1 MRDVNEKLSR
11 KELAGILIYY
21 FDCLKYLFSY
31 FSKNSVSYNDL
42 PLQDLLPEH
51 WKEII
56 NQTINDNFG
65 KEIYEAQQEQKA
77 IENAR
82 IRAQQQ
88 ALIRSRTPRKKS
100 SPIGKFFKGVKRH
113 FSKKFG

>member
-1 MRDVNEKLSR
+1 M
-11 KELAGILIYY
+11 
-21 FDCLKYLFSY
+21 
-31 FSKNSVSYNDL
+31 
-42 PLQDLLPEH
+42 PEH

-77 IENAR
+77 LENAR
-82 IRAQQQ
+82 IRAQYTRTRPQQ
-88 ALIRSRTPRKKS
+88 QTYTKTYTRYRTPKKKE
-100 SPIGKFFKGVKRH
+100 SPIGKLLKGVSRH

>member
-11 KELAGILIYY
+11 KELAGILIYC
-21 FDCLKYLFSY
+21 FDCLKYRFSY

>member
-1 MRDVNEKLSR
+1 M
-11 KELAGILIYY
+11 
-21 FDCLKYLFSY
+21 
-31 FSKNSVSYNDL
+31 
-42 PLQDLLPEH
+42 PEH

-82 IRAQQQ
+82 IRAENARIRAQQQ
-88 ALIRSRTPRKKS
+88 ALIRTRTPKKKS
-100 SPIGKFFKGVKRH
+100 SPIGKFLKGVSRH

>member
-1 MRDVNEKLSR
+1 MFEILDQL
-11 KELAGILIYY
+11 LIY
-21 FDCLKYLFSY
+21 L
-31 FSKNSVSYNDL
+31 SKNLVSYNDL
-42 PLQDLLPEH
+42 TLQDLLPEH

-88 ALIRSRTPRKKS
+88 ALIRSRTPKFTTTTTTRKKS
-100 SPIGKFFKGVKRH
+100 SPIGKFLKGVKRH

>member
-1 MRDVNEKLSR
+1 MKNGNYIFLPIKAFIKVLESDNLTQDEIDELVTEGEK
-11 KELAGILIYY
+11 
-21 FDCLKYLFSY
+21 
-31 FSKNSVSYNDL
+31 
-42 PLQDLLPEH
+42 LQDLMPEH

-56 NQTINDNFG
+56 NQTIIDNFG

>member
-1 MRDVNEKLSR
+1 M
-11 KELAGILIYY
+11 
-21 FDCLKYLFSY
+21 DCLKYWFSY
-31 FSKNSVSYNDL
+31 LSKNSVSYNDL
-42 PLQDLLPEH
+42 TLQELLPEH

-100 SPIGKFFKGVKRH
+100 SPIGKFLKGVKRH